1 MGLRDLLRRTD
12 INQAA
17 ELCRED
23 ETAVMLDVRTAEE
36 YKAGHIEGSINVPLQ
51 NTGRKT
57 PLIENV
63 SAPINT
69 YCLSGARTR
78 LAVSALRAM
87 GYTNVSNAGGINGY
101 RGRLAR

>member
-36 YKAGHIEGSINVPLQ
+36 YKAGHIEGSINVPL
-51 NTGRKT
+51 
-57 PLIENV
+57 
-63 SAPINT
+63 
-69 YCLSGARTR
+69 
-78 LAVSALRAM
+78 
-87 GYTNVSNAGGINGY
+87 
-101 RGRLAR
+101 

>member
-23 ETAVMLDVRTAEE
+23 ETAVLLDVRTAEE
-36 YKAGHIEGSINVPLQ
+36 YKASHIEGSINVPLQ
-51 NTGRKT
+51 NIESIKQ
-57 PLIENV
+57 LIENL
-63 SAPINT
+63 SAPIYA
-69 YCLSGARTR
+69 YCLSGARSR
-78 LAVSALRAM
+78 QAVSALRAM

>member
-51 NTGRKT
+51 NIGSIKQ
-57 PLIENV
+57 LIENL
-63 SAPINT
+63 SAPIYT
-69 YCLSGARTR
+69 YCLSGARSR
-78 LAVSALRAM
+78 QAAAALEAM
-87 GYTNVSNAGGINGY
+87 GYKKVINIGGIGGY
-101 RGRLAR
+101 RGKIVR